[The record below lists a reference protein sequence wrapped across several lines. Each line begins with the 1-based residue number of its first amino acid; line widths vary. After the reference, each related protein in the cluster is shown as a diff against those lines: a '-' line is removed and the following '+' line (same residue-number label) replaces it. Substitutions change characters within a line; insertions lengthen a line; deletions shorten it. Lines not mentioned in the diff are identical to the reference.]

1 MDASPCKK
9 RPLKSQRSQ
18 PEQAFLPRS
27 GVGQYPRAADGRV
40 VVEKPAPLRA
50 PGQNVSG
57 THKADAGNF
66 AIEGRQRLGTILV
79 ERGLITEEQ
88 LTEALLAK
96 KESAERL
103 GQIVVRLEMVSEE
116 DLARA
121 LATQHGLEFVSL
133 AASPANPTTVRLLP
147 ERYASQHK
155 ALPVRFLQGGSIL
168 VAMADP
174 GDVVALDVIKLAT
187 GSAVQLAVATA
198 SDIDAAIARVHGD
211 GDEDD
216 ADGSEVETESGGIGR
231 PEMADVRDSADSAPA
246 VEFVNR
252 VLKRAIEEH
261 ASDIHFEPHE
271 DQLMVRA
278 RIDGVARRIDAAPAQ
293 LMQAVAARLKIM
305 GDLDIAERRAPQD
318 GRTTISFGG
327 SPIDLRIA
335 VLPTSH
341 GEQVVIRILYRST
354 GVRELSELGM
364 SEELATAFE
373 RALRQ
378 PYGAVLVCGPTGSG
392 KTTTLYAGLALLNS
406 DDDVL
411 MTIEDPVEY
420 QVEGIMQID
429 VNTKAGLTFATGLRT
444 ILRSDPDVLL
454 VGEIRD
460 GETAMIAVQAA
471 MTGHL
476 VLSTIHANTAIR
488 SVARLRNMGVEAELI
503 ANTVN
508 AILAQRLARILC
520 SSCKEEYDAPASRFE
535 YDDGPDI
542 EIPPAKLYR
551 PVGCAQCS
559 GLGYSGRV
567 AFYEVLDLSGEL
579 RQFIDGTT
587 QQLEQEALT
596 RGHKSLAHDGLRLV
610 LEGRTSLE
618 EIRRITG
625 GRIEE
630 LPMPSFVT
638 EPARGSAAD
647 AKPPDHSAG
656 AEPAAAAG
664 V

>member
-1 MDASPCKK
+1 MSI
-9 RPLKSQRSQ
+9 
-18 PEQAFLPRS
+18 
-27 GVGQYPRAADGRV
+27 GGR
-40 VVEKPAPLRA
+40 K
-50 PGQNVSG
+50 
-57 THKADAGNF
+57 
-66 AIEGRQRLGTILV
+66 RLGAILV
-79 ERGLITEEQ
+79 EKGLITEEQ

-96 KESAERL
+96 KDSTERL
-103 GQIVVRLEMVSEE
+103 GQIVVRLGMVGEA
-116 DLARA
+116 DLGRA
-121 LATQHGLEFVSL
+121 LAAQHGLEYVNLS
-133 AASPANPTTVRLLP
+133 AVAPNPTTVRLLP

-155 ALPVRFLQGGSIL
+155 ALPVRFLQGGAIL
-168 VAMADP
+168 VAVADP

-198 SDIDAAIARVHGD
+198 SDIDAAIARVHGESDD
-211 GDEDD
+211 GVEGDANDEH
-216 ADGSEVETESGGIGR
+216 GGIGK
-231 PEMADVRDSADSAPA
+231 PELSDVRESADSAPA
-246 VEFVNR
+246 VELVNR

-261 ASDIHFEPHE
+261 ASDIHFEPQE
-271 DQLMVRA
+271 ESLVIRA
-278 RIDGVARRIDAAPAQ
+278 RIDGVARRIDTAPAH
-293 LMQAVAARLKIM
+293 LMQAVSARLKIM

-354 GVRELSELGM
+354 GVRELSDLGM
-364 SEELATAFE
+364 SKELATSFE

-392 KTTTLYAGLALLNS
+392 KTTTLYAGLAMLNS
-406 DDDVL
+406 EDDVL

-429 VNTKAGLTFATGLRT
+429 VNARAGLTFATGLRT

-460 GETAMIAVQAA
+460 GETAEIAVQAA

-508 AILAQRLARILC
+508 AIVAQRLARILC
-520 SSCKEEYDAPASRFE
+520 DNCKEACEMRTMRFE

-542 EIPPAKLYR
+542 DIPSATVYK
-551 PVGCAQCS
+551 PVGCTQCS

-567 AFYEVLDLSGEL
+567 AFYEILDLSGEL
-579 RQFIDGTT
+579 RQFIDGST
-587 QQLEQEALT
+587 QQLEKEALE
-596 RGHKSLAHDGLRLV
+596 RGHKTLAHDGIRLV
-610 LEGRTSLE
+610 FEGRTSLE
-618 EIRRITG
+618 EIARITG
-625 GRIEE
+625 GRVQEVTA
-630 LPMPSFVT
+630 PGFAT
-638 EPARGSAAD
+638 EPPDRPD
-647 AKPPDHSAG
+647 APEHDAPEA
-656 AEPAAAAG
+656 PAAAL
-664 V
+664 